1 MVKRDRINT
10 LPARGARINIRAEKN
25 LRDDLARLAKDDGRS
40 LSAYVERVLA
50 AHVET
55 HRTESSRSAKKTGR

>member
-1 MVKRDRINT
+1 MVKRNRIKT
-10 LPARGARINIRAEKN
+10 LPTRGARINIRAEKN
-25 LRDDLARLAKDDGRS
+25 LRDNLARLAKDDGRS

-55 HRTESSRSAKKTGR
+55 NRAESSRSVKKTDR

>member
-1 MVKRDRINT
+1 MVKRDGIRT
-10 LPARGARINIRAEKN
+10 LPARGARINIRAEIN

-55 HRTESSRSAKKTGR
+55 HRAGSSRSARKSR